1 MDRIKETINVLKQ
14 INRFNSKE
22 ISDDI
27 LIKSVCDYFNEI
39 KNDSLNQSDLKF
51 LKYISNIAGIPHYFD
66 TLKTQFNQEIGIE
79 EYNLNTFSS
88 LLYESTLHTNENLK
102 VHKYQ
107 MKIMDLFQTGKLNR
121 YFLSASTSFGKTHI
135 VFEIIKKMNYG
146 NVVLIFPTIALL
158 SENLEKLISDNNYEY
173 FTGKYKI
180 HTLSEVTEFEENNLF
195 IYTPERFLSF
205 KEKNPTSIIFNFA
218 FIDEIYK
225 IDNEYL
231 LDEEVK
237 ENERDVAYRLSVFYA
252 LENNVDVLLAGPYID
267 FYDSH
272 KTGYNGSFD
281 KFLIHNEIEL
291 INYNQYE
298 IVSKTYEDI
307 KSKKHID
314 VDKYLEFDFETNNK
328 TDRLIEIVK
337 KINEINENT
346 IVYCSTRNYTESYAT
361 TLLESDVFNNHSDND
376 YSDFIKHISKN
387 FSRDWTIVKALQKGI
402 GVHHGLIP
410 KYIQKEI
417 ISLFNSGKLKVLIST
432 TTITEGVNTSA
443 KNLIVLHSKKGD
455 KELKKF
461 DAKNIAGRAGRFLY
475 HYSGRVIVLKNDFMK
490 AIESE
495 PEGIKHKNYDL
506 QAPKD
511 EIDLFYSKD
520 EFLSQADQDRKTDI
534 KEEQE
539 KRGIPDEIFNLYKV
553 VSRLD
558 KIILYDE
565 IKKLSASEIE
575 SIKTLIRVVNYKM
588 DIDYDGF
595 QVILKVIRPIVKNP
609 KLIFLIDYKGLNG
622 EFSTITHL
630 LHFYLTGGFIG
641 SIKYKIS
648 QNVKIDKAISDTA
661 EFVYNT
667 LKYQVVKY
675 LGVFNIMYRFIQAQ
689 ENAKAF
695 DDIAG
700 IDRLLVK
707 LEYNALTENGQIA
720 SDYGVPSSVVEY
732 YENTNKSKD
741 IKSNFD
747 NYEMKIFD
755 RIETIINGT
764 DKSTNA

>member
-1 MDRIKETINVLKQ
+1 MDRIEETTYVLRQ
-14 INRFNSKE
+14 INKFNSKE

-39 KNDSLNQSDLKF
+39 KNDKLNQSDLKF
-51 LKYISNIAGIPHYFD
+51 LKYISNVAGIPHYFD
-66 TLKTQFNQEIGIE
+66 ILSSQFNQETDIE

-107 MKIMDLFQTGKLNR
+107 MKIMDLFQIGKLNR

-135 VFEIIKKMNYG
+135 VFEIIKKMNYE

-158 SENLEKLISDNNYEY
+158 SENLEKLISDENYEY
-173 FTGKYKI
+173 FRNKYKI
-180 HTLSEVTEFEENNLF
+180 HTLSEVTEFEDNNLF

-231 LDEEVK
+231 LDEVVN

-267 FYDSH
+267 FYDSQ

-281 KFLIHNEIEL
+281 KFLTQNEIVL

-298 IVSKTYEDI
+298 IVTKSYEDI

-314 VDKYLEFDFETNNK
+314 VDKFLEFDFETNNK
-328 TDRLIEIVK
+328 KDRLIEIVK
-337 KINEINENT
+337 KIDEINQNT
-346 IVYCSTRNYTESYAT
+346 IVYCSTRNYTETYAT
-361 TLLESDVFNNHSDND
+361 TLIESDVFNNHSANN
-376 YSDFIKHISKN
+376 YSDFVKHISKN
-387 FSRDWTIVKALQKGI
+387 FSNGWTIVKALQKGI

-417 ISLFNSGKLKVLIST
+417 ISLFNSGQLKVLLST

-455 KELKKF
+455 KKLKKF

-475 HYSGRVIVLKNDFMK
+475 HYSGRVIVLQNDFMK

-506 QAPKD
+506 QATKD

-520 EFLSQADQDRKTDI
+520 EFLSQADQERKTNI
-534 KEEQE
+534 QAEQE

-558 KIILYDE
+558 KITLYDE
-565 IKKLSASEIE
+565 INKLNALEIE
-575 SIKTLIRVVNYKM
+575 SINALIRKIQYKM
-588 DIDYDGF
+588 DIDNDGF
-595 QVILKVIRPIVKNP
+595 QTILKVIFPIIKSE
-609 KLIFLIDYKGLNG
+609 KLKFLITEKDKNG
-622 EFSTITHL
+622 QFSILTHL
-630 LHFYLTGGFIG
+630 LHFYLVGGFMSSVTFKIAQG
-641 SIKYKIS
+641 KTIDNSIS
-648 QNVKIDKAISDTA
+648 ETA

-675 LGVFNIMYRFIQAQ
+675 LGVFNIMFRFIQSQ
-689 ENAKAF
+689 KNNKTFE
-695 DDIAG
+695 DLTG
-700 IDRLLVK
+700 IDKLLLK
-707 LEYNALTENGQIA
+707 LEYNALTENGRIA
-720 SDYGVPSSVVEY
+720 SDYGVPSSVLEY
-732 YENTNKSKD
+732 YENEDKSKD
-741 IKSNFD
+741 IKANFD

>member
-1 MDRIKETINVLKQ
+1 MDRIEETTNVLRQ
-14 INRFNSKE
+14 INKFNSKE

-27 LIKSVCDYFNEI
+27 LIKSVCNYFNEI

-66 TLKTQFNQEIGIE
+66 LLNSFDQKTEIE

-88 LLYESTLHTNENLK
+88 LLYESTLYTNENRK

-107 MKIMDLFQTGKLNR
+107 MRIMDLFQPRKLNR

-158 SENLEKLISDNNYEY
+158 SENLEKLISDDNYEY
-173 FTGKYKI
+173 FRDKYKI

-205 KEKNPTSIIFNFA
+205 KEKNPTTINFNFA

-231 LDEEVK
+231 IDDEVK

-252 LENNVDVLLAGPYID
+252 LENNVDVLLAGPYIE
-267 FYDSH
+267 FYDSN
-272 KTGYNGSFD
+272 KNGYNSSFD
-281 KFLIHNEIEL
+281 NFLTQNKIEL
-291 INYNQYE
+291 LNYNQYE
-298 IVSKTYEDI
+298 IVSKSYEDI
-307 KSKKHID
+307 KSKKYIE
-314 VDKYLEFDFETNNK
+314 VDKYLEFEFETNK
-328 TDRLIEIVK
+328 KSDRLIEIVK
-337 KINEINENT
+337 RINEINENA
-346 IVYCSTRNYTESYAT
+346 IVYCSTRNYTETYAT

-376 YSDFIKHISKN
+376 YTDFINHISKN
-387 FSRDWTIVKALQKGI
+387 FSRDWTITKALKKGI

-417 ISLFNSGKLKVLIST
+417 ITLFNSGRLKVLLST

-475 HYSGRVIVLKNDFMK
+475 HYSGRVIVLQNSFMK

-520 EFLSQADQDRKTDI
+520 EFLSQADRDRKTDI
-534 KEEQE
+534 KAEQE
-539 KRGIPDEIFNLYKV
+539 RRGIPDEIFNLYKV
-553 VSRLD
+553 VGRLD
-558 KIILYDE
+558 KITIYDE
-565 IKKLSASEIE
+565 IKKLTVSEIE
-575 SIKTLIRVVNYKM
+575 SIKTLIRVINYKL

-595 QVILKVIRPIVKNP
+595 QVVLKVIRPIVKNQ
-609 KLIFLIDYKGLNG
+609 KLVFLIDNKGLNG
-622 EFSTITHL
+622 EFSALTHL
-630 LHFYLTGGFIG
+630 LHFYLTDGFIG

-661 EFVYNT
+661 EFVYNI

-675 LGVFNIMYRFIQAQ
+675 LGVFNVMYRFIQAQ
-689 ENAKAF
+689 ENGKAF
-695 DDIAG
+695 EDVAG
-700 IDRLLVK
+700 IDKLLVK
-707 LEYNALTENGQIA
+707 LEYNALTEFGRIA

-732 YENTNKSKD
+732 YENADKSKD
-741 IKSNFD
+741 IKANFD

-755 RIETIINGT
+755 KIETIINGT
-764 DKSTNA
+764 GISTNT

>member
-1 MDRIKETINVLKQ
+1 MDRIEETTNVLKQ
-14 INRFNSKE
+14 INKFNSKE

-39 KNDSLNQSDLKF
+39 KNDALNQSDLKF
-51 LKYISNIAGIPHYFD
+51 LKYISNVAGIPHYFD
-66 TLKTQFNQEIGIE
+66 TLSTQFNQETEIE

-107 MKIMDLFQTGKLNR
+107 MRIMDLFETRKLNR

-158 SENLEKLISDNNYEY
+158 SENLEKLISDDNYEY
-173 FTGKYKI
+173 FRSKYKI

-252 LENNVDVLLAGPYID
+252 LEIDVDVLLAGPYID
-267 FYDSH
+267 FYDSQ

-281 KFLIHNEIEL
+281 KFLTQNEIEL

-298 IVSKTYEDI
+298 IVSKSYEDI

-314 VDKYLEFDFETNNK
+314 VDKFLEFNFETNKK

-346 IVYCSTRNYTESYAT
+346 IVYCSTRNYTEIYAT

-376 YSDFIKHISKN
+376 YADFINHISKN
-387 FSRDWTIVKALQKGI
+387 FSRDWTIIKAMKKGI

-417 ISLFNSGKLKVLIST
+417 ISLFNSGQLKVLLST

-475 HYSGRVIVLKNDFMK
+475 HYSGRVIVLQNDFMK

-534 KEEQE
+534 KAEQE

-558 KIILYDE
+558 KITIYDE
-565 IKKLSASEIE
+565 IKKLSVSEIE
-575 SIKTLIRVVNYKM
+575 LIKALIRVVNYKM

-595 QVILKVIRPIVKNP
+595 QVILKVIRPIVKNQ
-609 KLIFLIDYKGLNG
+609 KLTFLIDYKGVNG
-622 EFSTITHL
+622 QYSTLTNL
-630 LHFYLTGGFIG
+630 LHYYLIDGFIG
-641 SIKYKIS
+641 S
-648 QNVKIDKAISDTA
+648 VKFKLDKMTIDKAISETA

-675 LGVFNIMYRFIQAQ
+675 LGVFNIMYRFIQSQ
-689 ENAKAF
+689 ENGKTF
-695 DDIAG
+695 DEVTG

-707 LEYNALTENGQIA
+707 LEYNALTENGRIA

-732 YENTNKSKD
+732 YENADKSKD
-741 IKSNFD
+741 IKANFD
-747 NYEMKIFD
+747 NYEMKIFY

>member
-1 MDRIKETINVLKQ
+1 MDRIEETTNIIRQ
-14 INRFNSKE
+14 INKFHSKE

-39 KNDSLNQSDLKF
+39 KNELLNQSDLKF
-51 LKYISNIAGIPHYFD
+51 LKYISNIAGIPHYYD
-66 TLKTQFNQEIGIE
+66 LLYNFNQNTEIE

-88 LLYESTLHTNENLK
+88 LLYESTLHTNENIK

-107 MKIMDLFQTGKLNR
+107 MKIMDLFQIGKLNR

-135 VFEIIKKMNYG
+135 VFEILKKMNYE

-158 SENLEKLISDNNYEY
+158 SENLEKLISDDNYIY
-173 FTGKYKI
+173 FRDKYKI
-180 HTLSEVTEFEENNLF
+180 HTLSEVTEFDTNNLF

-205 KEKNPTSIIFNFA
+205 KEKNPTSINFNFA

-231 LDEEVK
+231 LEEEIK

-267 FYDSH
+267 FYDSR
-272 KTGYNGSFD
+272 KKGYNNSFD
-281 KFLIHNEIEL
+281 SFLSQNNIEL

-298 IVSKTYEDI
+298 IVSKSYEDI
-307 KSKKHID
+307 KSKKRID
-314 VDKYLEFDFETNNK
+314 VDKYLEFNFETNRK

-337 KINEINENT
+337 KINDINENT
-346 IVYCSTRNYTESYAT
+346 IIYCSTRNFTEAYAT
-361 TLLESDVFNNHSDND
+361 ILLESNVFNNHSND
-376 YSDFIKHISKN
+376 DYRDFITHITKN
-387 FSRDWTIVKALQKGI
+387 FSKDWTIIKALKKGI

-417 ISLFNSGKLKVLIST
+417 ISLFNSAKLKVLLST

-475 HYSGRVIVLKNDFMK
+475 HYSGRVIVLQNDFMK
-490 AIESE
+490 AIDSE

-506 QAPKD
+506 QSPKD

-520 EFLSQADQDRKTDI
+520 EFLSQVDKNRKASIKIEQD
-534 KEEQE
+534 

-558 KIILYDE
+558 KITIYDE
-565 IKKLSASEIE
+565 IKKLSGSEIE
-575 SIKTLIRVVNYKM
+575 AIKTLIRVINYKM

-595 QVILKVIRPIVKNP
+595 QVILKVIRPIVKNQ
-609 KLIFLIDYKGLNG
+609 KLIFLIEYKGVNG
-622 EFSTITHL
+622 EYSTLTHL

-648 QNVKIDKAISDTA
+648 QNIKIDKAISDTS

-689 ENAKAF
+689 ENSKKF
-695 DDIAG
+695 DEVTG
-700 IDRLLVK
+700 IDRLLAK
-707 LEYNALTENGQIA
+707 LEYNALTEFGRIA

-732 YENTNKSKD
+732 YENKEKAND
-741 IKSNFD
+741 IKANFD
-747 NYEMKIFD
+747 NYEMKLFD
-755 RIETIINGT
+755 RIERIINRT
-764 DKSTNA
+764 ETSTNA

>member
-1 MDRIKETINVLKQ
+1 MDRIEETTNVLRQ
-14 INRFNSKE
+14 INKFNSKE

-51 LKYISNIAGIPHYFD
+51 LKYISNITGIPHYFD
-66 TLKTQFNQEIGIE
+66 LLNSFDQNIEIK

-88 LLYESTLHTNENLK
+88 LLYESTLHTNENMK

-107 MKIMDLFQTGKLNR
+107 MRIMDLFQNGKLNR

-135 VFEIIKKMNYG
+135 VFEIIKKMNYR

-158 SENLEKLISDNNYEY
+158 SENLEKLISDDNYSY
-173 FTGKYKI
+173 FKDKYKI
-180 HTLSEVTEFEENNLF
+180 HTLSEVTEFETNNIF

-205 KEKNPTSIIFNFA
+205 KEKNPTTIKFDFA

-267 FYDSH
+267 FYDSN
-272 KTGYNGSFD
+272 KNGYNSSFD
-281 KFLIHNEIEL
+281 NFLYLNKIEL
-291 INYNQYE
+291 LNYNQYE
-298 IVSKTYEDI
+298 IVSKSYEDI

-314 VDKYLEFDFETNNK
+314 VDKYLEFDFETNK
-328 TDRLIEIVK
+328 KPDRLIEIVK

-346 IVYCSTRNYTESYAT
+346 IVYCSTRNYTETYAT

-376 YSDFIKHISKN
+376 YSDFINHISKN
-387 FSRDWTIVKALQKGI
+387 FSRDWTIIKALKKGI

-417 ISLFNSGKLKVLIST
+417 ITLFNSGQLKVLLST

-475 HYSGRVIVLKNDFMK
+475 HYSGRVIVLQNDFMK

-495 PEGIKHKNYDL
+495 SEGIKHKNYDL

-520 EFLSQADQDRKTDI
+520 EFLSEADQNRKTDI
-534 KEEQE
+534 KAEQE

-558 KIILYDE
+558 KITIYDE
-565 IKKLSASEIE
+565 IKKLSVSEIE

-588 DIDYDGF
+588 NIDYDGF
-595 QVILKVIRPIVKNP
+595 QVILKVIRPIVKNQ

-622 EFSTITHL
+622 EFSTLTHL

-689 ENAKAF
+689 DNAKEF
-695 DDIAG
+695 EDIAG

-707 LEYNALTENGQIA
+707 LEYNALTENGRIA

-732 YENTNKSKD
+732 YENTDKSKD
-741 IKSNFD
+741 IKANFD

>member
-1 MDRIKETINVLKQ
+1 MDRIEETTNVLRQ
-14 INRFNSKE
+14 ISKFKLKE

-51 LKYISNIAGIPHYFD
+51 LKYISNVAGIPHYFD
-66 TLKTQFNQEIGIE
+66 TLSKEFNQETQIE

-107 MKIMDLFQTGKLNR
+107 MKIMDLFEIGKLNR

-135 VFEIIKKMNYG
+135 VFEIIKKMDYK

-158 SENLEKLISDNNYEY
+158 SENMEKLISDSNYHY
-173 FTGKYKI
+173 FRSKYKI
-180 HTLSEVTEFEENNLF
+180 HTLSEVTEFEESNLF

-205 KEKNPTSIIFNFA
+205 KEKNPSLISFDFA

-231 LDEEVK
+231 LDEEMK

-252 LENNVDVLLAGPYID
+252 LENNVDILLAGPYID
-267 FYDSH
+267 FYDSQRND
-272 KTGYNGSFD
+272 YNNSFD
-281 KFLIHNEIEL
+281 NFLIQNEIEL
-291 INYNQYE
+291 LNYNQYE
-298 IVSKTYEDI
+298 IVSKSYEDI
-307 KSKKHID
+307 KTKKHID
-314 VDKYLEFDFETNNK
+314 VDKYLEFDFETNKK
-328 TDRLIEIVK
+328 TDRLIEIVR
-337 KINEINENT
+337 KINLISENT
-346 IVYCSTRNYTESYAT
+346 IIYCSTRNYTESYAT
-361 TLLESDVFNNHSDND
+361 TLLESNIFNHHSYDD
-376 YSDFIKHISKN
+376 YSDFINHISKN
-387 FSRDWTIVKALQKGI
+387 FSQDWTIIKALKKGI
-402 GVHHGLIP
+402 AVHHGLIP

-417 ISLFNSGKLKVLIST
+417 IKLFNSGHLKVLLST

-455 KELKKF
+455 KDLKKF

-475 HYSGRVIVLKNDFMK
+475 HYSGRVIILQNDFMK
-490 AIESE
+490 AIESL

-506 QAPKD
+506 QSPKD

-520 EFLSQADQDRKTDI
+520 EFLSQADQDRKTSI

-558 KIILYDE
+558 KIIIYDE
-565 IKKLSASEIE
+565 IKRLTTSEVE
-575 SIKTLIRVVNYKM
+575 AIKTLIRVINFKM

-595 QVILKVIRPIVKNP
+595 KVILKVIRPIVKNP
-609 KLIFLIDYKGLNG
+609 KLAFLIDYKGVNG
-622 EFSTITHL
+622 NISTLTHL
-630 LHFYLTGGFIG
+630 LHFYLIGGFIG
-641 SIKYKIS
+641 SVRYKIS
-648 QNVKIDKAISDTA
+648 QNIKTDKAISDTA

-689 ENAKAF
+689 ENDKEF
-695 DDIAG
+695 EKVVG

-707 LEYNALTENGQIA
+707 LEYNALTENGRIA
-720 SDYGVPSSVVEY
+720 SDYGVPSRVVEY
-732 YENTNKSKD
+732 YESEHNSNE
-741 IKSNFD
+741 IKANFD
-747 NYEMKIFD
+747 NYEMKIFEK
-755 RIETIINGT
+755 IEVIINGS
-764 DKSTNA
+764 DKFD

>member
-1 MDRIKETINVLKQ
+1 MDRIEETTYVLRQ
-14 INRFNSKE
+14 INKFNSKE

-39 KNDSLNQSDLKF
+39 KNDTLNQSDLKF
-51 LKYISNIAGIPHYFD
+51 LKYISNVAGIPHYFEI
-66 TLKTQFNQEIGIE
+66 LNSQFNQETEIE

-107 MKIMDLFQTGKLNR
+107 MKIMDLFQIGKLNR

-135 VFEIIKKMNYG
+135 VFEIIKKMNYE

-158 SENLEKLISDNNYEY
+158 SENLEKLISDDNYEY
-173 FTGKYKI
+173 FREKYKI
-180 HTLSEVTEFEENNLF
+180 HTLSEVTEFEVNNLF

-205 KEKNPTSIIFNFA
+205 KEKNPISISFNFA
-218 FIDEIYK
+218 FVDEIYK

-267 FYDSH
+267 FYDSQ
-272 KTGYNGSFD
+272 KTGYNYSFD
-281 KFLIHNEIEL
+281 NFLTQNEIEL

-298 IVSKTYEDI
+298 IVSKSYKDI

-314 VDKYLEFDFETNNK
+314 VDKFLEFDFENNNK
-328 TDRLIEIVK
+328 KDRLIEILK

-361 TLLESDVFNNHSDND
+361 TLLESNVFNNHSDND

-387 FSRDWTIVKALQKGI
+387 FSKDWTIIKALQKGI

-417 ISLFNSGKLKVLIST
+417 ISLFNSGQLKVLLST

-475 HYSGRVIVLKNDFMK
+475 HYSGRVIVLQNDFMK

-520 EFLSQADQDRKTDI
+520 EFLSQADQERKTNI
-534 KEEQE
+534 KAEQE

-558 KIILYDE
+558 KITLYDE
-565 IKKLSASEIE
+565 INKLNAFEIE
-575 SIKTLIRVVNYKM
+575 SINALIRKIQYKM
-588 DIDYDGF
+588 DIDNDGF
-595 QVILKVIRPIVKNP
+595 QTILKVIFPIVKSE
-609 KLIFLIDYKGLNG
+609 KLKFLITETDKNG
-622 EFSTITHL
+622 QFSILTHL
-630 LHFYLTGGFIG
+630 LHFYLVGGFMSSVTFKIAQG
-641 SIKYKIS
+641 KTVDKSIS
-648 QNVKIDKAISDTA
+648 ETA

-675 LGVFNIMYRFIQAQ
+675 LGVFNIMFRFIQSKKNNKTF
-689 ENAKAF
+689 EEVT
-695 DDIAG
+695 G
-700 IDRLLVK
+700 IDRLLLK
-707 LEYNALTENGQIA
+707 LEYNALTENGRIA
-720 SDYGVPSSVVEY
+720 SDYGVPTSVLEY
-732 YENTNKSKD
+732 YENEDQSKD
-741 IKSNFD
+741 IKANFD

>member
-1 MDRIKETINVLKQ
+1 MDRIEETTNVLRQ
-14 INRFNSKE
+14 INKFNSKE

-66 TLKTQFNQEIGIE
+66 TLSTQFNQETEIE

-88 LLYESTLHTNENLK
+88 LLYESTLHTNESLK

-107 MKIMDLFQTGKLNR
+107 MRIMDLFETGKLNR

-158 SENLEKLISDNNYEY
+158 SENLEKLISDNSYEY
-173 FTGKYKI
+173 FRNKYKI

-205 KEKNPTSIIFNFA
+205 KEKNPTTINFDFA

-231 LDEEVK
+231 IDEEVK

-267 FYDSH
+267 FYDS
-272 KTGYNGSFD
+272 KKSGYNSSFD
-281 KFLIHNEIEL
+281 SFLSQNEIEL

-298 IVSKTYEDI
+298 IVSKSYDDI

-314 VDKYLEFDFETNNK
+314 IDKYLDFNFNSNRK
-328 TDRLIEIVK
+328 SDRLIEIVK
-337 KINEINENT
+337 RINEINENT
-346 IVYCSTRNYTESYAT
+346 IVYCSTRNYTQTYAT
-361 TLLESDVFNNHSDND
+361 TLLESDVFNTHSDNE
-376 YSDFIKHISKN
+376 YSDFVTHISKN
-387 FSRDWTIVKALQKGI
+387 FNRDWTIIKALKKGI

-417 ISLFNSGKLKVLIST
+417 ISLFNSGQLKVLLST

-455 KELKKF
+455 KDLKKF

-475 HYSGRVIVLKNDFMK
+475 HYAGRVIVLQNDFMK

-506 QAPKD
+506 EAPKD

-520 EFLSQADQDRKTDI
+520 EFLSQADQDRKTNI
-534 KEEQE
+534 KTEQE

-558 KIILYDE
+558 KITLYDE
-565 IKKLSASEIE
+565 IKKLNTLEIE
-575 SIKTLIRVVNYKM
+575 SINALIRKIQYKM
-588 DIDYDGF
+588 DIDNDGF
-595 QVILKVIRPIVKNP
+595 QTILKVIFPIIKSE
-609 KLIFLIDYKGLNG
+609 KLKFLITETDKNG
-622 EFSTITHL
+622 QFSILTHL
-630 LHFYLTGGFIG
+630 LHFYLVGGFMSSVTFKVAQG
-641 SIKYKIS
+641 KT
-648 QNVKIDKAISDTA
+648 IDKSISETA

-675 LGVFNIMYRFIQAQ
+675 LGVFNIMFRFIQSQ
-689 ENAKAF
+689 RNNISFE
-695 DDIAG
+695 DVTG
-700 IDRLLVK
+700 IDRLLLK
-707 LEYNALTENGQIA
+707 LEYNALTENGRIA
-720 SDYGVPSSVVEY
+720 SDYGVPSSVLEF
-732 YENTNKSKD
+732 YENTDKAKD
-741 IKSNFD
+741 IKANFD

-764 DKSTNA
+764 DKSTNT